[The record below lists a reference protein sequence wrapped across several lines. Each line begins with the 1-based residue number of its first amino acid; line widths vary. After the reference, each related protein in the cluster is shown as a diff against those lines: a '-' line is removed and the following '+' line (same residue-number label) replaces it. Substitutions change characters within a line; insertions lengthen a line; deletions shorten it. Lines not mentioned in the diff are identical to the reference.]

1 VSTRGLVL
9 FSMAGL
15 FWGLPY
21 FFIALALESFST
33 PTIVFARTFL
43 GALVLIPY
51 AALTGGLKP
60 ALQAWPY
67 VVMFGLIEMVGPWFL
82 ITEAEKHISS
92 GLAGLLIATVPFF
105 AVAVLAIFLKDRKA
119 LSPRSL
125 TGMVI
130 GFLGVLV
137 LVGIDSFLGAV
148 NPLFVLMVI
157 LAAVGYSIAP
167 IIASRKLNNVPSAGV
182 IGVSMAMVSIIYA
195 PFSLPSLS
203 DELAAASTSS
213 IWAVIVLGL
222 VCSALAFVVFFML
235 IQEVGPV
242 RATLITYVNTAVALF
257 LGIVFLNEPIT
268 IGLAVGLP
276 LIAFGL
282 YLAGGTEK
290 RREIPETPA

>member
-1 VSTRGLVL
+1 
-9 FSMAGL
+9 MAGL

-60 ALQAWPY
+60 ALKAWPY

-82 ITEAEKHISS
+82 ITEAEKNISS

-119 LSPRSL
+119 LRPRSL
-125 TGMVI
+125 TGMLI
-130 GFLGVLV
+130 GFFGVVV

-148 NPLFVLMVI
+148 NPLFVMMVI

-167 IIASRKLNNVPSAGV
+167 IIASRKLNHVPSAGV

-195 PFSLPSLS
+195 PFSLPGLG
-203 DELAAASTSS
+203 DELAVATTSS
-213 IWAVIVLGL
+213 IWAIIVLGL

-235 IQEVGPV
+235 IQEVGPIK
-242 RATLITYVNTAVALF
+242 ATLITYVNTAVALS

-268 IGLAVGLP
+268 IGLGVGLP
-276 LIAFGL
+276 LIAIGL

-290 RREIPETPA
+290 KREIPETPA